1 MEKEGTIQKKERK
14 KKDTQFEV
22 RRPTLWHWSIKGSLQ
37 AVTSSLENEDTSL
50 EIDQVDVC
58 GSQRWML
65 VLSTG
70 AHSSHIF
77 RDIPVWKWPL
87 LGWWRWWWHRPY
99 IFPVCSLSLLPPT
112 FPPSWLSLAPW
123 PCKRAAPSGREQQ
136 PWRTQ
141 LLSSNLHPRVVSC
154 TPTILPPA
162 PFKVCFFSEA
172 HTVWG
177 EPCVAS
183 TSLIYSSLFYDFVL
197 KTIGL
202 GCNNTDVFASQ
213 ENREFPLLSPQWQL
227 HYLPWIVSSSALQKA
242 GGKWCFSRN
251 WPLPPGPP
259 DQ

>member
-1 MEKEGTIQKKERK
+1 MFVKARGGCWYSAQ
-14 KKDTQFEV
+14 V
-22 RRPTLWHWSIKGSLQ
+22 H
-37 AVTSSLENEDTSL
+37 AVVTSSGTFLSGISLSWACGGGGDTGP
-50 EIDQVDVC
+50 C
-58 GSQRWML
+58 
-65 VLSTG
+65 
-70 AHSSHIF
+70 
-77 RDIPVWKWPL
+77 
-87 LGWWRWWWHRPY
+87 
-99 IFPVCSLSLLPPT
+99 IFPVCSLPLPPPT
-112 FPPSWLSLAPW
+112 FTPSRLSLAPW

-154 TPTILPPA
+154 TPTILPPL
-162 PFKVCFFSEA
+162 FKVCFFSEA